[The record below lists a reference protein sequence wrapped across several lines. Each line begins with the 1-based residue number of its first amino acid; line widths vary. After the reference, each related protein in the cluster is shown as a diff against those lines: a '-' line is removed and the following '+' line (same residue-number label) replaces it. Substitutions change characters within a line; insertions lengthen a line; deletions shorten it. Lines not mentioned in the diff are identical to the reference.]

1 MDEYIVFVPSAFK
14 HGVTK
19 EDIRHAFTQKVYDYP
34 VKGEEEKHLLIG
46 FDTNAK
52 VLEIMY
58 NVLEPQKIRVFHA
71 MPCRPAWRRLAN
83 Q

>member
-19 EDIRHAFTQKVYDYP
+19 EDIRHAFTQKVYDET
-34 VKGEEEKHLLIG
+34 VEGDEEKNLLIG
-46 FDTNAK
+46 FDTNAN

-71 MPCRPAWRRLAN
+71 MPCRPGLRGLAN